1 MPKLTLDVDA
11 LVVESFATDAA
22 RGRGTVR
29 GHRVDDAAGVGVAG
43 EKTYPDC
50 DSRVETWCYDNGC
63 TGDEPCTVYTW
74 TTPDFCRTD
83 RGCVET
89 DAALR

>member
-1 MPKLTLDVDA
+1 MKKLTLDVDV
-11 LVVESFATDAA
+11 LVVESFQTADGAG
-22 RGRGTVR
+22 GRGTVLGR
-29 GHRVDDAAGVGVAG
+29 LPAVGEAVIREPAA
-43 EKTYPDC
+43 KTEEGC
-50 DSRVETWCYDNGC
+50 DSEVETWCYDGQC

-89 DAALR
+89 G

>member
-1 MPKLTLDVDA
+1 MKKLTLDVDA
-11 LVVESFATDAA
+11 LVVESFATDAT
-22 RGRGTVR
+22 RGRGTVLGLR
-29 GHRVDDAAGVGVAG
+29 IDEAQVIGVAEG
-43 EKTYPDC
+43 KTEEGC
-50 DSRVETWCYDNGC
+50 NSEVETWCYDGGC

-89 DAALR
+89 Q